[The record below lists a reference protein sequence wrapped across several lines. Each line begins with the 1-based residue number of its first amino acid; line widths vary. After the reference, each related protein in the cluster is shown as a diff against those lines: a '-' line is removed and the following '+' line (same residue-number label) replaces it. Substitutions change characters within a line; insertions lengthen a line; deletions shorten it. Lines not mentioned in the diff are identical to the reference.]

1 MKLRD
6 IVALL
11 SLRLEQSVHRIVFW
25 HCWLAAKLKS
35 EICATLNCIGDIY
48 FHFRY
53 ISFYYNNLFLKIF
66 SGFEKMRIC
75 SKRGSGGDIPV
86 ALLDIHVPPAA
97 IC

>member
-6 IVALL
+6 IEVPPFAKVRTTC
-11 SLRLEQSVHRIVFW
+11 SPYCIW

-35 EICATLNCIGDIY
+35 EICATLSYISDIY

-66 SGFEKMRIC
+66 YWSEKYN
-75 SKRGSGGDIPV
+75 PQ
-86 ALLDIHVPPAA
+86 
-97 IC
+97 